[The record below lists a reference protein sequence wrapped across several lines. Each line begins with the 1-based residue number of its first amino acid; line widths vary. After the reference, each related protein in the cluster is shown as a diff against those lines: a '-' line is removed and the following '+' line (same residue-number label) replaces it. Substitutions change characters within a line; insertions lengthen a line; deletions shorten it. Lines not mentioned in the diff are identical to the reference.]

1 MSPYNSLTS
10 RTDTGALIPEDVS
23 REIIKGTTERSM
35 ALQLFRHHTMSR
47 AQQRIPVLS
56 VLPYAYWVQGDTG
69 LKQTSEVNWTNKYLD
84 AEELAVIVPIPEKV
98 LDDVDYDLWAEIK
111 PLLEEAIAM
120 ALDDAIFFGTNKPA
134 SWPNDVVTTAVAAGN
149 TYTEGESGVDLAE
162 DINQA
167 MMTVEDDG
175 FGVSGFVC
183 RAQFKGKLRGLRDA
197 NRNFLYTPDG
207 PAETSA
213 SQDTVK
219 SGQLYGSKAYFHKGG
234 LAGFATGAGKAH
246 LICGDFQQGIVGIRQ
261 DLTFKMLDQAVIQ
274 DNTGAIVYNLPQQD
288 MVAMR
293 VVARFAFQVPN
304 PVTRMKPVEADRYGF
319 AVLKQA

>member
-134 SWPNDVVTTAVAAGN
+134 SWPNDGVTPAA
-149 TYTEGESGVDLAE
+149 
-162 DINQA
+162 
-167 MMTVEDDG
+167 
-175 FGVSGFVC
+175 
-183 RAQFKGKLRGLRDA
+183 
-197 NRNFLYTPDG
+197 
-207 PAETSA
+207 
-213 SQDTVK
+213 
-219 SGQLYGSKAYFHKGG
+219 
-234 LAGFATGAGKAH
+234 
-246 LICGDFQQGIVGIRQ
+246 
-261 DLTFKMLDQAVIQ
+261 
-274 DNTGAIVYNLPQQD
+274 
-288 MVAMR
+288 
-293 VVARFAFQVPN
+293 
-304 PVTRMKPVEADRYGF
+304 
-319 AVLKQA
+319 